1 MNAYLCV
8 SVCAY
13 IYFYIANINFTYGL
27 LNNFYESIA
36 LGVQA
41 CHIYSVHIDLQ
52 SWHAQLVMQKLLGG
66 AFLEKIN
73 SLFFLYFLHLI

>member
-52 SWHAQLVMQKLLGG
+52 S
-66 AFLEKIN
+66 
-73 SLFFLYFLHLI
+73 